1 MSALTDAAA
10 DYLQLRRSLG
20 HDLADAH
27 RLLPRFVAY
36 LERTGTPRVT
46 VAAAMSWAT
55 EPDVDPDS
63 TVWPRRLTV
72 ARGFARYM
80 TGIDPDTEIPPPGL
94 IPARAR
100 WTAPYIFSPADI
112 TALMAQARTMH
123 HQLRAGTYE
132 TLIGLLAATGLRVGE
147 ALRLDCSDVDLA
159 GGVLLIRQSKFDKTR
174 QVPVSASTRVALHS
188 YADLRDRLCT
198 DPPTASF
205 FVSMR
210 GTRVIYQCVQD
221 TFRRLCDTAGIGQ
234 GAGPRPHLHGLRH
247 TFTVQVLLGW
257 YRSGQDVEASLPMLS
272 AYLGHRDPR
281 STYWYL
287 SAAPELLALA
297 AGRLH
302 LSREVI
308 TR

>member
-1 MSALTDAAA
+1 MSALTDAAE

-36 LERTGTPRVT
+36 LDLTGTPTVT

-100 WTAPYIFSPADI
+100 WCAPYIFSPADI
-112 TALMAQARTMH
+112 TAIMAQARMMP
-123 HQLRAGTYE
+123 HQLPAGTYE

-147 ALRLDCSDVDLA
+147 ALRLNRSDVDLA
-159 GGVLLIRQSKFDKTR
+159 SGVLLIRQSKFDKTR
-174 QVPVSASTRVALHS
+174 QVPVSASTRVALHA
-188 YADLRDRLCT
+188 YADLRDRLCP
-198 DPPTASF
+198 DPLTASF

-210 GTRVIYQCVQD
+210 RTRVIYQCVQN
-221 TFRRLCDTAGIGQ
+221 TFRRLCDTTGIGQ
-234 GAGPRPHLHGLRH
+234 TAGPRPRLHGLRH

-272 AYLGHRDPR
+272 TYLGHRDPR

-287 SAAPELLALA
+287 SAAPELLDLA